1 MAVLSTCIMQT
12 STVGEIGKKAELATK
27 PKDEASA
34 RRHALAGP
42 WPHF

>member
-1 MAVLSTCIMQT
+1 MAVLSTCIMHT